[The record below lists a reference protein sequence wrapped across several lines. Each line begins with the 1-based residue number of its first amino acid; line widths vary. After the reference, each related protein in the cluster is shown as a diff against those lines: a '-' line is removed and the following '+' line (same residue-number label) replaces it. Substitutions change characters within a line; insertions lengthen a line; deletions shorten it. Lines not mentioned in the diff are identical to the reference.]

1 VNTALTLA
9 QSGARVLLID
19 ADLRRS
25 RCHKVFSVSSTPGL
39 VDHLVGHVD
48 LQKCIR
54 PVELGEVIS
63 RIHAVPST
71 HGRNGDGIQDGAKLL
86 MGSVDVLPAG
96 TRAPNPAE
104 ILGSMRMRETLELLR
119 EAYDFVIVD
128 SPPVLPVADS
138 LVLGTMVDAVV
149 LVVKGQ
155 TTPKNL
161 VRQAAA
167 RLERMR
173 VNVIG
178 SVLNAVDVTSGD
190 YY

>member
-1 VNTALTLA
+1 
-9 QSGARVLLID
+9 
-19 ADLRRS
+19 
-25 RCHKVFSVSSTPGL
+25 
-39 VDHLVGHVD
+39 
-48 LQKCIR
+48 
-54 PVELGEVIS
+54 
-63 RIHAVPST
+63 
-71 HGRNGDGIQDGAKLL
+71 

-190 YY
+190 YYYYKGYYASYGYLQDHEGAA